1 MEKLEVDIEALAE
14 LARIA
19 IPRGEKESLKQEIP
33 AILSFVETIRT
44 VSAEASRAAPVPA
57 AHRNVMRDDVV
68 GHASGEYTEALV
80 SAAPA
85 REGAYVKVKQVITG
99 GKHTGE

>member
-1 MEKLEVDIEALAE
+1 MEKPEVDIEALAE

-19 IPRGEKESLKQEIP
+19 IPRGEKESLKQEVP

-44 VSAEASRAAPVPA
+44 VSAAVSQSAPVPG
-57 AHRNVMRDDVV
+57 AHRNVMRDDMV
-68 GHASGEYTEALV
+68 GHASGEYTEALL

-85 REGAYVKVKQVITG
+85 REGVYVKVKQVITG

>member
-1 MEKLEVDIEALAE
+1 MEKPEVDIEALAE

-19 IPRGEKESLKQEIP
+19 IPRGEKESLKQEVP

-44 VSAEASRAAPVPA
+44 VSAAVSQSAPVPGV
-57 AHRNVMRDDVV
+57 HRNVMRDDVV
-68 GHASGEYTEALV
+68 GHAPGEYTEALL
-80 SAAPA
+80 SPAPA

-99 GKHTGE
+99 GKHASE